1 MAIVTISPSRCHQ
14 HFICSRGLM
23 PHRLTA
29 VPSLSLPFSLY
40 RSIFSSPDSHSPG
53 SLKTPRLRVRLPV
66 SLPDCPASPLKLR
79 HQLGYRLSQSY
90 KMAMNSILN
99 AADIKKALDA
109 FAAEGSFDHKKFF
122 EMVGLKGKSEED
134 VKKAFLV
141 LDADAS
147 GFIEEEELK
156 FVLKGFSSDGRDLTD
171 KETKAFLNEADKDG
185 DGMIGMDEFVALVH
199 E

>member
-1 MAIVTISPSRCHQ
+1 MLYQLSY
-14 HFICSRGLM
+14 RG
-23 PHRLTA
+23 PE
-29 VPSLSLPFSLY
+29 LSS
-40 RSIFSSPDSHSPG
+40 SINRDTDSH
-53 SLKTPRLRVRLPV
+53 K
-66 SLPDCPASPLKLR
+66 AAE
-79 HQLGYRLSQSY
+79 
-90 KMAMNSILN
+90 MAMNSILN

-109 FAAEGSFDHKKFF
+109 FAAADSFDHKKFF
-122 EMVGLKGKSEED
+122 EMVGLKAKSAED

-156 FVLKGFSSDGRDLTD
+156 FVLKGFASDGRDLTD

-185 DGMIGMDEFVALVH
+185 DGMIGIDEFVALVH

>member
-1 MAIVTISPSRCHQ
+1 MAGRSKQKHEAGYSGYSPQ
-14 HFICSRGLM
+14 AEEMKRGAREEERKTD
-23 PHRLTA
+23 RLNCTEKA
-29 VPSLSLPFSLY
+29 
-40 RSIFSSPDSHSPG
+40 
-53 SLKTPRLRVRLPV
+53 
-66 SLPDCPASPLKLR
+66 AE
-79 HQLGYRLSQSY
+79 
-90 KMAMNSILN
+90 MAMSSILN

-122 EMVGLKGKSEED
+122 EMVGLKAKSAED

-156 FVLKGFSSDGRDLTD
+156 FVLKGFASDGRDLTD

-185 DGMIGMDEFVALVH
+185 DGMIGIDEFVALVH